1 MLSIVGLMLL
11 FFSSSYSQSEA
22 FTFID
27 VNTSHGLEG
36 ILCNHTHSEIL
47 HNDDVVL
54 LLDARISHEVVSGNY
69 CTVNVIHSL
78 SITSNS
84 NDSIAHINC
93 KPINKSPNDKYWT
106 RGFAFYGTNGTLTM
120 TGLNF
125 TNCGTNFTSNVL
137 NFTAP
142 YINFTHHDAAVL
154 VFIDIPSLVVY
165 NVSIVRYNGF
175 AIAAV
180 NLPNA
185 SFSYLNVGSSKEGEL
200 FSKYNN
206 SLGSGVLVLY
216 HNNNRMTSPSVTG
229 NMMRHNLTFLKCTF
243 YNNFALHQLLYA
255 FTFLNVT
262 TASSIT
268 ILHIETEIPAT
279 VKTLNSSFEN
289 CTGSNVGALRILQ
302 FNTSVD
308 SQTVI
313 DSSTFH
319 KNSLHKLSGAAIVG
333 SFIYNNKNLINTIYQ
348 PLVVT
353 NSNFSN
359 NGQGNTGTIYISTG
373 MNKVDQTTCNND
385 MHHINFTFRK
395 LHFYHNNNAAYGSCL
410 IANVHPSPNPKNFV
424 VSFLME
430 SITAH
435 ANQDKD
441 SFLLKSDFMT
451 TSLFHFY
458 KLTNIIISGTIAEPG
473 KFSYNY
479 GSVFKVYS
487 SNVILQGNLL
497 FDSNNADKGAAL
509 HLIGNSYIYL
519 TNGLRA
525 KFINN
530 TSYSFGGAITVIDH
544 FYDQTC
550 AFQPLVQNY
559 SNISLTFIDNKAAL
573 AGNAVYYDQLYD
585 CYISVNQTKFY
596 KEIFNASQGDV
607 CSGPA
612 LISFCNNKKHYQTYP
627 GGTLH
632 IPVSAKDRNGTQ
644 TYSVMSVAA
653 TERKNFLRKVNW
665 WFSGN
670 QESFIINGR
679 NSCTTINLTIHTTD
693 KKTLDKTSLLLFSVL
708 GALSIN
714 GVNISLNSCPLGFR
728 LDNSLGACVCSDLFT
743 HITDFEEKAII
754 CNIDRNMFSKPAAL
768 NLWIGTDLT
777 GKEFLVAYCNPR
789 YCNVG
794 SQFDLLHLNKTGS
807 YISSSTPSETL
818 SLCYGSRTGDL
829 CGECI
834 TNHSVVFGS
843 TECKI
848 CSSGLWLLT
857 SIIYL
862 AAGPLLVFLLYAL
875 KLTLTTGTLNG
886 IIFYAQITNVVIT
899 GYLNTPCPDCGREL
913 FLVKLSTM
921 FISWLN
927 LNLGF
932 PLCFYNGMTELWKA
946 GLCLVFPFCLL
957 LIVGILI
964 VLSRFSTKVSNRLSR
979 SSIQVLVTVVHLSF
993 TKLLQAVIDVFSSS
1007 LIFVEGKQT
1016 REVWYNSGAVLYASI
1031 EHKSLMIVTSV
1042 LVGAILLPY
1051 MVLMLFGKFFLKVD
1065 RLREY
1070 VRPFFEAIHAPYKG
1084 RKWYWFALQQLF
1096 VLIVYIFETI
1106 SRGKKWS
1113 MSVILILLI
1122 VFLYLQTYSMPFK
1135 NKFISILNLSLLLLL
1150 NIEFLVIQFMFLSNG
1165 SPKYLV
1171 MFFAISNYPIIALFC
1186 LIIAYHTLLSMNK
1199 MGKISAFYDKLFP
1212 RPLNRHQY
1220 IFDGSRD
1227 DEIREPLLETL
1238 DN

>member
-11 FFSSSYSQSEA
+11 LFSSSYSQSEA

-54 LLDARISHEVVSGNY
+54 LLDARISHEVSSGNY

-106 RGFAFYGTNGTLTM
+106 RLFAFYGTNGTLTM
-120 TGLNF
+120 TRLNF

-142 YINFTHHDAAVL
+142 YINFTYHDAAVL
-154 VFIDIPSLVVY
+154 VFTDIPSLVVY

-185 SFSYLNVGSSKEGEL
+185 SFSYLNVGSSNDGEL

-206 SLGSGVLVLY
+206 SLGSGVLILY
-216 HNNNRMTSPSVTG
+216 HNNRMTSPSVTG
-229 NMMRHNLTFLKCTF
+229 NMMRHNLTFLKCSF

-255 FTFLNVT
+255 FPFLNVT

-279 VKTLNSSFEN
+279 VKILNSSFEN
-289 CTGSNVGALRILQ
+289 CIGSNVGALRILQ

-313 DSSTFH
+313 DGCTFH
-319 KNSLHKLSGAAIVG
+319 RNSLYELSGAAIGG
-333 SFIYNNKNLINTIYQ
+333 SFNYNNRNLINTTYQ

-373 MNKVDQTTCNND
+373 MNRVDQTTCNND
-385 MHHINFTFRK
+385 MHHIHFTFRK
-395 LHFYHNNNAAYGSCL
+395 LLFYHNNNAAYGSCL

-458 KLTNIIISGTIAEPG
+458 KLTNIIINGTIAEPG

-519 TNGLRA
+519 KNGLRA

-544 FYDQTC
+544 FYDHTC

-559 SNISLTFIDNKAAL
+559 SNISLTFIDNKAVL
-573 AGNAVYYDQLYD
+573 AGKAVYNDQLYT

-596 KEIFNASQGDV
+596 KEIFNVSQGDV

-612 LISFCNNKKHYQTYP
+612 LISFCNNRKHYQTYP

-632 IPVSAKDRNGTQ
+632 IPVSVKDRNGTP

-670 QESFIINGR
+670 QESFIITGR

-693 KKTLDKTSLLLFSVL
+693 RKTLDKTSLLLFSML

-743 HITDFEEKAII
+743 HITDFEEKAFI

-794 SQFDLLHLNKTGS
+794 SQFDLLHLNRTGS
-807 YISSSTPSETL
+807 YISSSTSSETL
-818 SLCYGSRTGDL
+818 SLCYGYRTGDL

-848 CSSGLWLLT
+848 CSSDLWPLT
-857 SIIYL
+857 SIIYI

-946 GLCLVFPFCLL
+946 GLCLVFPFYLL

-964 VLSRFSTKVSNRLSR
+964 VLSHFSTKVSNRLSH

-1016 REVWYNSGAVLYASI
+1016 REVWYNSGAVLYAST

-1113 MSVILILLI
+1113 MSVVLILLI

-1165 SPKYLV
+1165 PPKYLV
-1171 MFFAISNYPIIALFC
+1171 MFFAISNYPIIVLFC
-1186 LIIAYHTLLSMNK
+1186 LIIAYHILLSMNK

-1212 RPLNRHQY
+1212 RPLNRRQY
-1220 IFDGSRD
+1220 AFDGSRD

>member
-1 MLSIVGLMLL
+1 MLSMLGLMLL
-11 FFSSSYSQSEA
+11 LFSSSYSQSEA

-47 HNDDVVL
+47 HSDDVVL

-137 NFTAP
+137 NFTAS

-175 AIAAV
+175 AIAGF

-185 SFSYLNVGSSKEGEL
+185 SFSYLNVGFSKEGEL

-206 SLGSGVLVLY
+206 SLGSGVLILY
-216 HNNNRMTSPSVTG
+216 HNNRMTSPSVTG
-229 NMMRHNLTFLKCTF
+229 NIMRYNSTFLKCAF
-243 YNNFALHQLLYA
+243 NNNFALHQLFYA
-255 FTFLNVT
+255 FPFLNVT
-262 TASSIT
+262 PASSIT

-279 VKTLNSSFEN
+279 VRILDSSFEN
-289 CTGSNVGALRILQ
+289 SFGNNCCGALFILQ
-302 FNTSVD
+302 FDTSVD
-308 SQTVI
+308 SQTI
-313 DSSTFH
+313 INGSTFNR
-319 KNSLHKLSGAAIVG
+319 NSIYQCFGAAIAG
-333 SFIYNNKNLINTIYQ
+333 DFIYNNNNSINMTYQ

-353 NSNFSN
+353 NSNFSS
-359 NGQGNTGTIYISTG
+359 NGLGTDVGVISITVDI
-373 MNKVDQTTCNND
+373 NRVDQGIRD
-385 MHHINFTFRK
+385 MLRIHFSFRK
-395 LHFYHNNNAAYGSCL
+395 LLFYRNNAAAVGSCL
-410 IANVHPSPNPKNFV
+410 YANVFPYYTNNS

-435 ANQDKD
+435 ANQNKN
-441 SFLLKSDFMT
+441 SSLLRAFLMT
-451 TSLFHFY
+451 VSLFHFSSC
-458 KLTNIIISGTIAEPG
+458 KSVTISGTIAEPG
-473 KFSYNY
+473 KFLYNY
-479 GSVFKVYS
+479 GSVFKVFS
-487 SNVILQGNLL
+487 TNVILQGNLL

-519 TNGLRA
+519 KNGLRA

-530 TSYSFGGAITVIDH
+530 TSYSFGGAISATN
-544 FYDQTC
+544 YLASEMC
-550 AFQPLVQNY
+550 AFQPSMQNY
-559 SNISLTFIDNKAAL
+559 SDISLTFIDNKATL
-573 AGNAVYYDQLYD
+573 AGNAVYYDQLYN
-585 CYISVNQTKFY
+585 CSINVNQTKFY
-596 KEIFNASQGDV
+596 NKIFNASQGDV
-607 CSGPA
+607 CSGA
-612 LISFCNNKKHYQTYP
+612 TTISFCNNRKHYQTYP

-632 IPVSAKDRNGTQ
+632 IPVSVKDANGTP
-644 TYSVMSVAA
+644 TYAVMSVAA
-653 TERKNFLRKVNW
+653 TERKNFLKKVNW
-665 WFSGN
+665 WFSDN
-670 QESFIINGR
+670 QESFIITGR

-693 KKTLDKTSLLLFSVL
+693 TKTLDKTSLLLFTML
-708 GALSIN
+708 GAVNLN
-714 GVNISLNSCPLGFR
+714 GVNVLLNSCPLGFR

-743 HITDFEEKAII
+743 YIKNFKEQAII
-754 CNIDRNMFSKPAAL
+754 CNTDGNMFSKPAGL

-794 SQFDLLHLNKTGS
+794 SQFDLLHLNRTGS
-807 YISSSTPSETL
+807 YISSSTSSETL

-843 TECKI
+843 TQCKI
-848 CSSGLWLLT
+848 CSSDLWPLT

-899 GYLNTPCPDCGREL
+899 GYLNTPCPDCGQEL

-946 GLCLVFPFCLL
+946 GLCLVFPFYLL
-957 LIVGILI
+957 LIVGTLI

-1096 VLIVYIFETI
+1096 VMIVYIFETI
-1106 SRGKKWS
+1106 SRGKEWS

-1135 NKFISILNLSLLLLL
+1135 NKLISILNLSFLLLL

-1186 LIIAYHTLLSMNK
+1186 LIIAYHILLSMNK
-1199 MGKISAFYDKLFP
+1199 MRKISAFYDKLFP
-1212 RPLNRHQY
+1212 RPLNRRQY

>member
-22 FTFID
+22 FSFID

-36 ILCNHTHSEIL
+36 ILCNHTHSQIL

-106 RGFAFYGTNGTLTM
+106 RGFTFYGTNGTLTM

-206 SLGSGVLVLY
+206 SLGSGVLILY
-216 HNNNRMTSPSVTG
+216 HNNRMTSPSDTG
-229 NMMRHNLTFLKCTF
+229 NMMRYNLTFLKCTF
-243 YNNFALHQLLYA
+243 SNNSAWHQLFYA
-255 FTFLNVT
+255 FPFLNVSIY

-268 ILHIETEIPAT
+268 ILLLETESPAT
-279 VKTLNSSFEN
+279 VRILDSSFEN
-289 CTGSNVGALRILQ
+289 CTGFCVGALSILQ

-313 DSSTFH
+313 DGSTFH
-319 KNSLHKLSGAAIVG
+319 RNSLQYESLGAAIVG
-333 SFIYNNKNLINTIYQ
+333 SFNYSNRNLINAIYQ

-353 NSNFSN
+353 NSNFTN
-359 NGQGNTGTIYISTG
+359 NGQNSSGAIFISASIDR
-373 MNKVDQTTCNND
+373 VDQTNND

-395 LHFYHNNNAAYGSCL
+395 LLFYHNNDAAWGSCL
-410 IANVHPSPNPKNFV
+410 NANVFSNPKNFV

-435 ANQDKD
+435 ANQNKN
-441 SFLLKSDFMT
+441 SFLLISDFMT
-451 TSLFHFY
+451 ASLFHFSNF
-458 KLTNIIISGTIAEPG
+458 KIIIISGTIAEPG
-473 KFSYNY
+473 KFLYNY
-479 GSVFKVYS
+479 GSVFKVYR
-487 SNVILQGNLL
+487 SNVILQGHLL
-497 FDSNNADKGAAL
+497 FDSNIADKGAAL
-509 HLIGNSYIYL
+509 HLVGNSYIYFK
-519 TNGLRA
+519 NGLRA

-530 TSYSFGGAITVIDH
+530 TSYSFGGAISAVDH
-544 FYDQTC
+544 INDMC

-559 SNISLTFIDNKAAL
+559 SNISLTFIDNKAVL
-573 AGNAVYYDQLYD
+573 AGNAVYYDRLYN
-585 CYISVNQTKFY
+585 CSINVNRTKFY
-596 KEIFNASQGDV
+596 KEIFNNVSQGDV
-607 CSGPA
+607 SSTVYTV
-612 LISFCNNKKHYQTYP
+612 SFCNNRKHYQTYP

-632 IPVSAKDRNGTQ
+632 IPVSVKDANGNQ
-644 TYSVMSVAA
+644 TYAVMSVAA
-653 TERKNFLRKVNW
+653 MNFLKKVNW
-665 WFSGN
+665 WFSDN
-670 QESFIINGR
+670 QESFIITGKN
-679 NSCTTINLTIHTTD
+679 NCTTINLTIHTTD
-693 KKTLDKTSLLLFSVL
+693 TKTLDRISSLFFIIL
-708 GALSIN
+708 GAVNIN

-743 HITDFEEKAII
+743 HIKDFEEKPII
-754 CNIDRNMFSKPAAL
+754 CNIDSNMFSKPAGL

-794 SQFDLLHLNKTGS
+794 SQFDLLHLNKTSS
-807 YISSSTPSETL
+807 YISSSTSSGTL

-848 CSSGLWLLT
+848 CSSDLWPLT
-857 SIIYL
+857 SVIHL

-946 GLCLVFPFCLL
+946 SLCLVFPFYLL

-1016 REVWYNSGAVLYASI
+1016 REVWYNSGVVLYANT

-1051 MVLMLFGKFFLKVD
+1051 MVLMLFGKLFLKVD
-1065 RLREY
+1065 RLRQY

-1106 SRGKKWS
+1106 SRGKEWS
-1113 MSVILILLI
+1113 MLVILILLI
-1122 VFLYLQTYSMPFK
+1122 VFLYLQTYAMPFK
-1135 NKFISILNLSLLLLL
+1135 NKLISILNLSFLLLL

-1171 MFFAISNYPIIALFC
+1171 MFFAISNYPIIVLFC
-1186 LIIAYHTLLSMNK
+1186 LIIAYHILLSMNK

-1212 RPLNRHQY
+1212 RPLNRRQY